1 MAIPRTPHVHIPP
14 VNGLAENHK
23 DYQPMTINEAL
34 TQSRYPPSP
43 TPVDSKSE
51 TIAVMPVKR
60 TRMKHTIREL
70 TIEECKQLEPIFHAQ
85 GVELPDPATSTII
98 GAIDEMG
105 KVTENFIVGQL
116 RLHTEPLVLQ
126 PGCEHL
132 FRPLAKA
139 LYDKIA
145 TSVGTVDVYLFAPD
159 GKVAQMAEVMG
170 MDREPWAVYSTRVY
184 GNAPVGMSAPSQ
196 LEDSKLE
203 LVPLDDTDIAFD
215 RAMRGADV
223 MANLDA
229 MSTAS
234 KCPTCGFRAQN
245 CVC

>member
-1 MAIPRTPHVHIPP
+1 MAIPRTPHTHIPP
-14 VNGLAENHK
+14 VNGLAEDHK

-34 TQSRYPPSP
+34 SQSRYPPP

-60 TRMKHTIREL
+60 ARMRHTVREL
-70 TIEECKQLEPIFHAQ
+70 TVEECKLLEPIFHAQ

-98 GAIDEMG
+98 GAIDQDG

-132 FRPLAKA
+132 FRPLARA

-170 MDREPWAVYSTRVY
+170 MDKEPWAVYSTRVY
-184 GNAPVGMSAPSQ
+184 GNAPVSVVDQAYKTATDQ
-196 LEDSKLE
+196 VNEWHKDKTEDSKLE
-203 LVPLDDTDIAFD
+203 LVPLDETDIAFD
-215 RAMRGADV
+215 QAMR
-223 MANLDA
+223 N
-229 MSTAS
+229 
-234 KCPTCGFRAQN
+234 GFDKN
-245 CVC
+245 D